1 MSLVQKLKRERMLAK
16 ALGPSYLTSQRPIGQ
31 GVVRAMTRHG
41 ELFFRPGESDLLTF
55 WHTLGARE
63 YDLDRF
69 PQSEIVSRAYEQA
82 LAAGRTP
89 VILDAGANVGA
100 ASVWFSIRFPEARII
115 AVEPDPANADLC
127 RRNTKGRNVE
137 VVQAAI
143 GARPGTVSLQPSDQ
157 AWGIQT
163 VRGGDIPIVTVEGL
177 LHGIADPAFLIAK
190 IDIEGFEADLFAEAT
205 GWLED
210 VTAVIIEPHDWML
223 PGKGSSR
230 SFRAAFGPEFDLLI
244 SGENL
249 VFIRNAPAASSAEP

>member
-1 MSLVQKLKRERMLAK
+1 MGLVRRLKQARMFAK
-16 ALGPSYLTSQRPIGQ
+16 AFGPGYLTSQRPAGE
-31 GVVRAMTRHG
+31 GVRRMMTRYG
-41 ELFFRPGESDLLTF
+41 ELFFRPHESDMSTF
-55 WHTLGARE
+55 WHVLGKHE
-63 YDLDRF
+63 YDLQPF
-69 PQSEIVSRAYEQA
+69 PQSAIVTQAYEQA

-100 ASVWFSIRFPEARII
+100 ASVWFSTQFPKARII

-143 GARPGTVSLQPSDQ
+143 GAKPGTVALQPSDK

-163 VRGGDIPIVTVEGL
+163 VRGGEIPIVTVEGL
-177 LHGIADPAFLIAK
+177 LGAVADPAFLIAK
-190 IDIEGFEADLFAEAT
+190 IDIEGFESDLFAEAT

-210 VTAVIIEPHDWML
+210 VTAVIVEPHDWML
-223 PGKGSSR
+223 PSAGSSR
-230 SFRAAFGPEFDLLI
+230 AFRAAIGPEFDLLI

-249 VFIRNAPAASSAEP
+249 IFIRNAPSGPVPS